1 MVKFFTAAIICEDI
15 ASNESE
21 EGNNVAIRR
30 SIWLFRLL
38 NQTTINIAWINI
50 FPNFSG
56 LLLAFLFLSFEN
68 TCARCNMNVKV

>member
-15 ASNESE
+15 TSNESE

-38 NQTTINIAWINI
+38 NQTTINIAGSI
-50 FPNFSG
+50 S
-56 LLLAFLFLSFEN
+56 FLTFQDCCLLSFSFPLKIP
-68 TCARCNMNVKV
+68 VPGVI